1 MWKVILNAIYM
12 NYGFFCAS
20 LRIISSSA
28 CIQFCSFFPHLLN
41 ILLYNFV
48 KRIPVDFC
56 THAEEEKK
64 TEHRETS
71 KSYYTN
77 IVRAIYWCTLF
88 FGNFYRDT
96 IIQRMNLKQKLLCQ
110 LQATVSNLYFFN
122 IYFLNSHYFLW
133 LKCFTIVK
141 HVWFFFIQKTVG
153 TFYLK
158 W

>member
-64 TEHRETS
+64 R
-71 KSYYTN
+71 N
-77 IVRAIYWCTLF
+77 IEKQA
-88 FGNFYRDT
+88 
-96 IIQRMNLKQKLLCQ
+96 NLITPILYVQF
-110 LQATVSNLYFFN
+110 TDVLYF
-122 IYFLNSHYFLW
+122 LET
-133 LKCFTIVK
+133 FT
-141 HVWFFFIQKTVG
+141 G
-153 TFYLK
+153 TL
-158 W
+158 